1 MRARGLGGGRAR
13 AILSGMNKALIIGAS
28 GGIGAALMRAL
39 EARSVAVTGLSRR
52 EDGLDVT
59 DADSVARVLGA
70 LEPGFDLVIVA
81 SGILAPEGARPEK
94 ALSEIDAEVMA
105 RVMAVNAIGPALVLR
120 ALPRLLAEGP
130 CKIGVL
136 TARVGSIGDNALGGW
151 YAYRAS
157 KAAANQIVHTA
168 AIEIARKRKQAVVV
182 ALHPGTVET
191 PFTADYPGHRKVA
204 PDQAAA
210 NLLGVLDGLG
220 PADNGGFF
228 DWAGKAVAW

>member
-1 MRARGLGGGRAR
+1 ME
-13 AILSGMNKALIIGAS
+13 KALIIGAS
-28 GGIGAALMRAL
+28 GGIGAALGRAL
-39 EARSVAVTGLSRR
+39 DARGVSVTGLSRR
-52 EDGLDVT
+52 DDGLDVT
-59 DADSVARVLGA
+59 DAASVERVLGA
-70 LEPGFDLVIVA
+70 LEPGFDTVIVA

-94 ALSEIDAEVMA
+94 SLSEIDADVMA
-105 RVMAVNAIGPALVLR
+105 RVMAVNAIGPALLLR
-120 ALPRLLAEGP
+120 ALPRLLAKGP
-130 CKIGVL
+130 CKVGVL
-136 TARVGSIGDNALGGW
+136 TARVGSIGDNAMGGW

-168 AIEIARKRKQAVVV
+168 AIEIARKRKEAVVV

-191 PFTADYPGHRKVA
+191 AFTAGYPGHRKVT

-210 NLLGVLDGLG
+210 NLLSVLEELG